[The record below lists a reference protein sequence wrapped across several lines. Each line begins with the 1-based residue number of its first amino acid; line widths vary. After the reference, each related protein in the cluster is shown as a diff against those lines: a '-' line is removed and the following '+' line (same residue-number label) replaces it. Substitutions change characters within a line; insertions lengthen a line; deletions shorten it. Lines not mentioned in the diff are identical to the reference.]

1 MKNFIKKAVAG
12 ILTAAIA
19 AMNFIPAFTVS
30 AEESQTLK
38 VHNLVLFAQ
47 FPNEDA
53 NYNFMSDKTEKMLEF
68 CEAENTT
75 RSFKGYINEIS
86 YGQMNVDFVFPQLKD
101 NLITPYTMKKSQS
114 EYTNAELMIT
124 ELVSNA
130 KIPENAELDGN
141 NDGVADNIIVVFD
154 SDSKSASSIF
164 WPRAISL
171 PGIDLNGTISGM
183 VNLHNSYSLFESF
196 VSGGA
201 GVLCHEFLH
210 SMGYPDLYRNSS
222 REGAPVGLWD
232 IMSSDSIYLQYPLA
246 YMRYS
251 VSGWLDA
258 ETITKSGTYELLPAS
273 EKSGKRL
280 YLIKTPMS
288 DTEFFAVEFRQKGKA
303 YSNDMDE
310 KIYGSGLVVYRVNT
324 EIRGNYKENGD
335 QIYVFRPEETGLDA
349 GFGDL
354 HKSNYG
360 GENAP
365 DSVGSLD
372 LTDTFAD
379 NALVYSNGTNSGI
392 KLSDITINDDK
403 LSFKVDF
410 ADLADFDTWKSM
422 PVPDGSISADSL
434 DIEIS
439 NNTPYLLT
447 DTKNGTAV
455 FSYENDEWKA
465 YTTELPEKAYNAKLI
480 MNGNTPYVLYND
492 SQFFFTIRYYEDGNW
507 KFLLKGSEVNQ
518 YQDFCIYNNKI
529 YLAYTTGSFPYQLH
543 LLSYDLLTGDS
554 ENYVNG
560 SGDVCNISIAAN
572 KNGVAVS
579 YRGTEDTSPF
589 VDIWKSRT
597 EKETIKLSDENS
609 GITKIVSDENKFY
622 VTSTEKSAGL
632 YTIENGESEKTDFSE
647 INGNIFFAEPF
658 MCENDLY
665 VTLNTQNPDDLSVYK
680 VVNNKL
686 EKVRNSI
693 LSETVNNSVS
703 CAGQNA
709 IYTAYISLSGN
720 IAIKKID
727 LKNSSENIIGDVNKD
742 NIFNIADIVTLQK
755 YILNQE
761 ISTFDYKSADINSDN
776 KINVIDLALLKEKI
790 SE

>member
-19 AMNFIPAFTVS
+19 AMNFVPAFTVS

-86 YGQMNVDFVFPQLKD
+86 YGQMNVDFVFPQLED

-171 PGIDLNGTISGM
+171 PGIDLNGTISG
-183 VNLHNSYSLFESF
+183 
-196 VSGGA
+196 
-201 GVLCHEFLH
+201 
-210 SMGYPDLYRNSS
+210 
-222 REGAPVGLWD
+222 
-232 IMSSDSIYLQYPLA
+232 
-246 YMRYS
+246 
-251 VSGWLDA
+251 
-258 ETITKSGTYELLPAS
+258 
-273 EKSGKRL
+273 
-280 YLIKTPMS
+280 
-288 DTEFFAVEFRQKGKA
+288 
-303 YSNDMDE
+303 
-310 KIYGSGLVVYRVNT
+310 
-324 EIRGNYKENGD
+324 
-335 QIYVFRPEETGLDA
+335 
-349 GFGDL
+349 
-354 HKSNYG
+354 
-360 GENAP
+360 
-365 DSVGSLD
+365 
-372 LTDTFAD
+372 
-379 NALVYSNGTNSGI
+379 I

-410 ADLADFDTWKSM
+410 ADLTDFDTWKSM
-422 PVPDGSISADSL
+422 PVPDDSVSADSL
-434 DIEIS
+434 DIEAS

-492 SQFFFTIRYYEDGNW
+492 SQFFFTIRYYKDGNW

-518 YQDFCIYNNKI
+518 YQDFCIYDNKI

-554 ENYVNG
+554 ENYVND

-632 YTIENGESEKTDFSE
+632 YTIENSKSEKTDFSG

-742 NIFNIADIVTLQK
+742 SIFNIADIVTLQK

-761 ISTFDYKSADINSDN
+761 ISIFDYKSADINNDN

>member
-1 MKNFIKKAVAG
+1 MKNFIKKTVAG
-12 ILTAAIA
+12 IITAAIA
-19 AMNFIPAFTVS
+19 AMNFIPVCGIWAKS
-30 AEESQTLK
+30 EESVTL
-38 VHNLVLFAQ
+38 HNLVLFAQ

-53 NYNFMSDKTEKMLEF
+53 SYNFMSDKTDEMLKI
-68 CEAENTT
+68 CEEENTT

-86 YGQMNVDFVFPQLKD
+86 YGKMNVDFVFPQLEK
-101 NLITPYTMKKSQS
+101 NVITPYVMNQSQS
-114 EYTNAELMIT
+114 EYLNAEMMIT
-124 ELVSNA
+124 ELVSNV

-141 NDGVADNIIVVFD
+141 NDGVTDNIIVVFD
-154 SDSKSASSIF
+154 SDSKSASSVF
-164 WPRAISL
+164 WPRAFSL
-171 PGIDLNGTISGM
+171 PGINLNGTTSGM
-183 VNLHNSYSLFESF
+183 VNLQNSYSLFGSLI
-196 VSGGA
+196 SGGA

-210 SMGYPDLYRNSS
+210 SVGYPDLYRNSS
-222 REGAPVGLWD
+222 RDGAPVGLWD
-232 IMSSDSIYLQYPLA
+232 IMSSNSIYLQYPLA

-258 ETITKSGTYELLPAS
+258 ETITKSGTYELSTAS
-273 EKSGKRL
+273 AKSGNRL
-280 YLIKTPMS
+280 YLIKTPIS

-303 YSNDMDE
+303 YSDDMDE

-324 EIRGNYKENGD
+324 EINGNYRENGD

-365 DSVGSLD
+365 DSIGSLD
-372 LTDTFAD
+372 LTDNFAD

-392 KLSDITINDDK
+392 KLSDIKINGDK
-403 LSFKVDF
+403 LTFKADF
-410 ADLADFDTWKSM
+410 ADLADFDTWKSI
-422 PVPDGSISADSL
+422 PAPDDSISADSL
-434 DIEIS
+434 DIQTANGI
-439 NNTPYLLT
+439 PYLLT
-447 DTKNGTAV
+447 NTKNGTAV

-480 MNGNTPYVLYND
+480 MNGKTPYVLYND
-492 SQFFFTIRYYEDGNW
+492 SQFYFTLRYYEDGNW
-507 KFLLKGSEVNQ
+507 KFLLKGSAVNQ
-518 YQDFCIYNNKI
+518 YQDFCIYDNKV
-529 YLAYTTGSFPYQLH
+529 YVAYTTGSFPYQLH
-543 LLSYDLLTGDS
+543 LCSYDLLTGDA

-560 SGDVCNISIAAN
+560 SDDVCNISVTAN
-572 KNGVAVS
+572 KNGIAVS
-579 YRGTEDTSPF
+579 YRGTKDTSPF
-589 VDIWKSRT
+589 VDIWKGKN

-632 YTIENGESEKTDFSE
+632 YTIENEKSEKTDFSG

-658 MCENDLY
+658 ICENDLY
-665 VTLNTQNPDDLSVYK
+665 VTLNTQSPDDLSVYK
-680 VVNNKL
+680 ITNSKL
-686 EKVRNSI
+686 EKIRNSV

-703 CAGQNA
+703 CAEKNA

-727 LKNSSENIIGDVNKD
+727 LKNLSESVSGDVNKD
-742 NIFNIADIVTLQK
+742 GLFNIADVVALQK
-755 YILNQE
+755 YILNE
-761 ISTFDYKSADINSDN
+761 KVSAFDYKIADVNSDS

-790 SE
+790 SK